1 MRNRASWV
9 LLVAA
14 VTLAIGG
21 LSTTVTSSYPGGT
34 DLAATPCSITAAPV
48 TIVKDPVI
56 RFEAKVSYGDGRES
70 IAKAPATNVVF
81 YALPSGTRVGSKAL
95 APGFRIDLKVPN
107 GTTNIGVKLMT
118 GDKTDVTR
126 PPTKDNTGLYPIDKK
141 RATTVTWLI
150 PYASKAQAERKT
162 QY

>member
-21 LSTTVTSSYPGGT
+21 FTTTVTSGYPGGT

-48 TIVKDPVI
+48 TIVTDPVI
-56 RFEAKVSYGDGRES
+56 RFVAKVEYGNGRES

-81 YALPSGTRVGSKAL
+81 YALPSGRRVASKAL
-95 APGFRIDLKVPN
+95 APGLRIDLKVPN
-107 GTTNIGVKLMT
+107 GTTHIGVKLVT
-118 GDKTDVTR
+118 GKTTDVTR
-126 PPTKDNTGLYPIDKK
+126 PPAKDNMGVYPIDKK

-150 PYASKAQAERKT
+150 PYAAKAQAEQRT